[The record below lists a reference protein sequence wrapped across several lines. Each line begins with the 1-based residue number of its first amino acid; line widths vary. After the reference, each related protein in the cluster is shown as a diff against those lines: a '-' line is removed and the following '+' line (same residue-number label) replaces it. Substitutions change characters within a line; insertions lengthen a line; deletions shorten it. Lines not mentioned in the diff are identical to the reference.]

1 MTLSVTLGLRQA
13 GPPLG
18 RASETAGVR
27 PAGGRRVPECWLRA
41 TPPHFVLPNHS
52 ARFKA
57 CGKVLLSSTP
67 SAQTRQG
74 SAADVL
80 LPQEGSMEP
89 RGPPVNVLGASRS
102 GICADSVP
110 PHSGADPRWMLS
122 GQTVASAE
130 LSAGLGGLQRALL
143 SRLGPQSTVWGLGLN
158 LSPHFPP
165 HTKPQSH
172 GFSPFSLRPP
182 SGSEKLCPKR
192 ALALS
197 NIKRGLFSEIQ
208 RPSAHP
214 WGLPSQ

>member
-1 MTLSVTLGLRQA
+1 MVLGGGSNSVPLSVTLGLRQA
-13 GPPLG
+13 GHLG

-27 PAGGRRVPECWLRA
+27 PAGGRRVPECRLRA

-89 RGPPVNVLGASRS
+89 RGPPVNVLSASRS

-122 GQTVASAE
+122 GQTDGSQRRAE
-130 LSAGLGGLQRALL
+130 CRPWGPSEG
-143 SRLGPQSTVWGLGLN
+143 SPQSFGATVHCLGAGPEPEPPLPT
-158 LSPHFPP
+158 PHQAPIPRFF
-165 HTKPQSH
+165 SL
-172 GFSPFSLRPP
+172 FSPTS
-182 SGSEKLCPKR
+182 
-192 ALALS
+192 
-197 NIKRGLFSEIQ
+197 Q
-208 RPSAHP
+208 RVRKTM
-214 WGLPSQ
+214 SQESFGP